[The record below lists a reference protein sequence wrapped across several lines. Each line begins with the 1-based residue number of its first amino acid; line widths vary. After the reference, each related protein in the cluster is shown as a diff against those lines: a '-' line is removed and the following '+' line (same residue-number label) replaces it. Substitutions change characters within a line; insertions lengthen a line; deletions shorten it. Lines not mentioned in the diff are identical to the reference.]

1 MRYPWTTGLG
11 AGKLDNDF
19 PPTLFILSGKDPI
32 SQKAKDYVNDMES
45 AGLKVEVIKY
55 KNAVHSFIESNN
67 PEKMATGL
75 ADMSDVINPE
85 QESIAREAEAAIS
98 EWIRSQYK

>member
-1 MRYPWTTGLG
+1 MCYPWTTGLG
-11 AGKLDNDF
+11 ADKLDNDF

-45 AGLKVEVIKY
+45 AGLKVEVMEY
-55 KNAVHSFIESNN
+55 KMRYSYIESDN

-75 ADMSDVINPE
+75 TDMSDVINPE
-85 QESIAREAEAAIS
+85 QESLAREAEATIS
-98 EWIRSQYK
+98 EWIRSR

>member
-32 SQKAKDYVNDMES
+32 SQKAKDYVNDMEP
-45 AGLKVEVIKY
+45 AGLKVEVI
-55 KNAVHSFIESNN
+55 
-67 PEKMATGL
+67 
-75 ADMSDVINPE
+75 
-85 QESIAREAEAAIS
+85 
-98 EWIRSQYK
+98 

>member
-1 MRYPWTTGLG
+1 M
-11 AGKLDNDF
+11 
-19 PPTLFILSGKDPI
+19 
-32 SQKAKDYVNDMES
+32 NDMES
-45 AGLKVEVIKY
+45 AGLKVEVIEY

-85 QESIAREAEAAIS
+85 QESLAREAEAAIS